1 VKFTELPLAGA
12 FRVELEP
19 RGDARGFFARM
30 FCNEEFAAYGLAT
43 EWVQCNTSFSAIM
56 GTLRG
61 LHFQR
66 TPMAETKL
74 LRCIRG
80 TIFDVIVD
88 LRAGSPTFGRWHGE
102 RMGEQNRTMICVP
115 AGFAHGFQTLTPDV
129 EMLYFHS
136 APYSA
141 THEGGL
147 LWNDVR
153 VAVTWPLAVTEISV
167 RDAAFPTLDMLE
179 PIQI

>member
-1 VKFTELPLAGA
+1 MRFTELPLAGA

-19 RGDARGFFARM
+19 RGDTRGFFARL
-30 FCNEEFAAYGLAT
+30 FCAEEFAAHGLAT
-43 EWVQCNTSFSAIM
+43 DWVQCNTSFTAEQ

-66 TPMAETKL
+66 PPMAETKL

-80 TIFDVIVD
+80 AIFDVIVD

-102 RMGEQNRTMICVP
+102 RLDDQNRTMICVP
-115 AGFAHGFQTLTPDV
+115 QGFAHGFQTLTPDV

-141 THEGGL
+141 AHEGGL
-147 LWNDVR
+147 RWDDAR
-153 VAVTWPLAVTEISV
+153 VAVDWPLGVTEVSA
-167 RDAAFPTLDMLE
+167 RDAAFPTLDQLE
-179 PIQI
+179 PIRI